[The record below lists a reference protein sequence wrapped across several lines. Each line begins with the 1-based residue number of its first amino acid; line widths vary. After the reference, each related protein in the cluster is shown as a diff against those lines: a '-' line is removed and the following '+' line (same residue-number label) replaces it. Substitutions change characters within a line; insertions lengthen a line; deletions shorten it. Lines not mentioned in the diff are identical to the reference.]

1 MIITRTP
8 FRISFFGG
16 GTDFPEYYKKN
27 DNCGVI
33 AATINKYCYISIR
46 ELPNFF
52 EHIHRISYSKIEH
65 VKNVEEI
72 QHPVIRTV
80 LQLYRIQKGLEIH
93 YDGDMPARSGLAS
106 SSAFSVGMINAIL
119 EMLQKDKSKYILADE
134 ALKVEQKI
142 LKEAVGSQDQIITS
156 FGGLNHI
163 NFYRN
168 DTYQISPVQISDKEK
183 NKLLD
188 HLMLFYT
195 GLQRYASNIESDK
208 IKNIEKNKNHL
219 HNISQI
225 HDEAIKLF
233 DQKELNMFEIGN
245 LLKDSW
251 KQKKELSNKVSLP
264 LIDEAYEAAIQ
275 NGAYGGK
282 ILGAGGGGFLLF
294 IVPEHKKNSL
304 REALKTFLEIE
315 FSFENEGSKVIFNSD
330 KVNE

>member
-1 MIITRTP
+1 MVITRTP

-16 GTDFPEYYKKN
+16 GTDFPQYYKKN
-27 DNCGVI
+27 DSCGVI

-65 VKNVEEI
+65 VKNIEEI

-93 YDGDMPARSGLAS
+93 YDGDMPARSGLGS

-119 EMLQKDKSKYILADE
+119 EMLQKDKSKYTLADE

-168 DTYQISPVQISDKEK
+168 DTYQIRPVQISDKEK

-225 HDEAIKLF
+225 HDEAVKLF
-233 DQKELNMFEIGN
+233 DQKKLNMFEIGN

-251 KQKKELSNKVSLP
+251 KQKKALSNKVSLP

-294 IVPEHKKNSL
+294 IVPEHKKDPL
-304 REALKTFLEIE
+304 REALKMFLEIE